1 MGYIYLVTNKV
12 NNKKY
17 IGQSICKDIKSR
29 WKQHKVKDSKTIG
42 NYLLSA
48 YNKYGIENFTYKIIC
63 ICFDEDCNK
72 YEEEYIKK
80 YNTLVP
86 NGYNLQTGGKR
97 FYVKKENK
105 TILKGENHPSYGK
118 KLSEEQKKKLSER
131 MKGINNPNYGKK
143 MSQEQKHKI
152 STKMTGKILKQETK
166 EKIRITLTNS
176 KHSISPEIKNKISKA
191 MIGKKRLPLSEETKI
206 KIREKTKGALAKI
219 HDSNRKK
226 VGKYDTYNN
235 LIKIYSSIKET
246 SYENNIPKTTLSRI
260 LNNNIYKLFNNFY
273 YKFIS

>member
-86 NGYNLQTGGKR
+86 NGYNLQSGGKR
-97 FYVKKENK
+97 IYMKRKN
-105 TILKGENHPSYGK
+105 T
-118 KLSEEQKKKLSER
+118 KLSESYIQKMRNRMIGTKLSDETKKKIGNALR
-131 MKGINNPNYGKK
+131 GKNI
-143 MSQEQKHKI
+143 SQETKDKI
-152 STKMTGKILKQETK
+152 SSTMTGKKRAPMK
-166 EKIRITLTNS
+166 K
-176 KHSISPEIKNKISKA
+176 EIKDKCIQNLKFTKNK
-191 MIGKKRLPLSEETKI
+191 
-206 KIREKTKGALAKI
+206 
-219 HDSNRKK
+219 KK
-226 VGKYDTYNN
+226 VGKYDINNN
-235 LIKIYSSIKET
+235 LIEIYSSITEASIKNSIERMII
-246 SYENNIPKTTLSRI
+246 SNICNNKIG
-260 LNNNIYKLFNNFY
+260 YKSVHQYTF
-273 YKFIS
+273 KFI